1 MADAKGA
8 APGPPPPGPVAV
20 TVPRERRT
28 VAGTFRV
35 AEVDTRLL
43 GMLAALIISWI
54 VFNIASNGQFLTPR
68 NLWNLSVQT
77 ASVAIMATGMVLIIV
92 SRNIDLSVGSILA
105 VVGMFMA
112 LMQQEWLPQAL
123 GLGFDHW
130 WIWIVTVIAGIVVG
144 GAIGLLHGFLTAY
157 VLIPS
162 FVVTLGGLLVWRA
175 VTFVLAS
182 GRTISPLDATFQLL
196 GGGPKGSVGDT
207 VSWIIGIVVCLA
219 IVYGIVASR
228 RRRKRFDFPLRPIW
242 AEVLIGAVGC
252 IVVLGAVWVAN
263 SYPWPPRLATQYA
276 QERGI
281 IEPEGGLIIPT
292 GIANPVLIAL
302 GVAVVMTVLATR
314 RRFGRYV
321 FAIGG
326 NPEAAVLSGVNTRRV
341 IMGTFVIMGVLCAIA
356 AVVSTARLN
365 AAVSGLGVGAELS
378 VIAAAV
384 IGGTSFA
391 GGIGTI
397 PGAVLGALIIQSLVS
412 GMQLLRFDN
421 PAQDIAVGVVLV
433 FAVGLDQVLR
443 KRRG

>member
-1 MADAKGA
+1 MADVPGA
-8 APGPPPPGPVAV
+8 APSVAPSTPAPVK
-20 TVPRERRT
+20 RT
-28 VAGTFRV
+28 VSSVLRS

-43 GMLAALIISWI
+43 GMLAALVIIWI
-54 VFNIASNGQFLTPR
+54 VFNIASNGLFLTPR

-92 SRNIDLSVGSILA
+92 SRNIDLSVGSVLG

-112 LMQQEWLPQAL
+112 LMQQEWIPQTL
-123 GLGFDHW
+123 GLGFNHW
-130 WIWIVTVIAGIVVG
+130 WIWIIAAIG
-144 GAIGLLHGFLTAY
+144 GLAFGAAIGLLQGFLIAY
-157 VLIPS
+157 IAIPS

-175 VTFVLAS
+175 VTFVLAQ
-182 GRTISPLDATFQLL
+182 GRTISPLDSTFQLL

-207 VSWIIGIVVCLA
+207 VSLVIGIVVCIA
-219 IVYGIVASR
+219 IVYGIVSN
-228 RRRKRFDFPLRPIW
+228 RRKRRRFDFPVRPMW
-242 AEVLIGAVGC
+242 AEVLIGTLGC
-252 IVVLGAVWVAN
+252 GVVLGAVWVAN
-263 SYPWPPRLATQYA
+263 SYPWPAGLATQFA
-276 QERGI
+276 VANGI
-281 IEPEGGLIIPT
+281 TEPPGGLIIPT

-302 GVAVVMTVLATR
+302 GVAALMTVLANR

-321 FAIGG
+321 YAIGG

-341 IMGTFVIMGVLCAIA
+341 IMMTFVIMGVLA
-356 AVVSTARLN
+356 AVAAIVSTARLN
-365 AAVSGLGVGAELS
+365 AAVSGLGTGAELS

-384 IGGTSFA
+384 IGGTSFS

-412 GMQLLRFDN
+412 GMQLMRFDN

-443 KRRG
+443 RRAS